1 MAFLNWPFTAT
12 KVQVATY
19 LLGVALFSISF
30 LVFLNASASFVITD
44 LIGQKRG
51 VGNAVGSLGFAD
63 ELVALIACPIWG
75 LLSDKIGVRNVC
87 VLGYLIVGV
96 SLFVFVQA
104 NNVNPQLLLA
114 RIFFSVGGAATST
127 MVTAVL
133 PTMTLQSAAALAK
146 LETPV
151 NRSSLSHGNNGSSL
165 PRGPETAG
173 TFAQPYDKVYRR
185 TSPQKSATSQVAG
198 LVGMFTGVGALIAL
212 GLFLPLPARFSKLG
226 YGRAQ
231 AVTASFYIVG
241 AIALIVGSIC
251 FLGLRNLPGEGP
263 KGWRFLTSPKQ
274 PHQHGSD
281 GTIKPASSL
290 NLLRQSLVLG
300 FTDLSI
306 GIGYLGGFVAR
317 ASSVGISSFIP
328 LFVNAYFIR
337 SGLCPTDGG
346 LRTDPSD
353 VKERCRQAYTLAAA
367 LSGVSQA
374 VALICAPVFGYLDGK
389 FGRRFNGPLIFAA
402 GAGVLGY
409 VVLAQVAEPDAGG
422 LIWLCMALLGISQI
436 GAIVC
441 SLSSLSRGIEAELD
455 EIDTIGHEDHDEEQ
469 QLLSEN
475 PDDRSGTNN
484 DHAHEDS
491 PLISS
496 QLQGSKNS
504 RTAPRSQLKG
514 TIAGLYSLAGGAG
527 ILLLTKLG
535 GYLFDKTSPGA
546 PFYML
551 AIFNAILL
559 IVISICTTAQALKKG
574 GTVS

>member
-1 MAFLNWPFTAT
+1 MACFNWPFTAT

-44 LIGQKRG
+44 LIGQKKG

-63 ELVALIACPIWG
+63 ELVALIACPVWG

-104 NNVNPQLLLA
+104 DNVYPQLLLA
-114 RIFFSVGGAATST
+114 RIFFSIGGAATST

-133 PTMTLQSAAALAK
+133 PTMTLHETGSTNPETSASRAALY
-146 LETPV
+146 
-151 NRSSLSHGNNGSSL
+151 NGT
-165 PRGPETAG
+165 RGPSPHRNSETAR
-173 TFAQPYDKVYRR
+173 AISQPYNKTSGR
-185 TSPQKSATSQVAG
+185 TTPQKSATSQVAG
-198 LVGMFTGVGALIAL
+198 LVGMFTGFGALIAL
-212 GLFLPLPARFSKLG
+212 GIFLPLPACFGKSG
-226 YGRAQ
+226 WNGAQ
-231 AVTASFYIVG
+231 AVIASFYVVG

-251 FLGLRNLPGEGP
+251 FLGLRNLPGERS
-263 KGWRFLTSPKQ
+263 KGWRTLISARSS
-274 PHQHGSD
+274 HQNDSD
-281 GTIKPASSL
+281 TTHTPVSSI
-290 NLLRQSLVLG
+290 NLLRQSFILG

-346 LRTDPSD
+346 LPSNPSD

-374 VALICAPVFGYLDGK
+374 VALVCAPIFGYLDGK
-389 FGRRFNGPLIFAA
+389 FGRRFNAPLIFAA
-402 GAGVLGY
+402 AAGVVGY
-409 VVLAQVAEPDAGG
+409 VMLAQVSKPDAGG
-422 LIWLCMALLGISQI
+422 VIWLCMALLGISQI

-455 EIDTIGHEDHDEEQ
+455 EIYGDDHDEEQ
-469 QLLSEN
+469 SLTTDSDAHLEAHSGHVDEGSPLLS
-475 PDDRSGTNN
+475 SQ
-484 DHAHEDS
+484 S
-491 PLISS
+491 PSC
-496 QLQGSKNS
+496 KKS
-504 RTAPRSQLKG
+504 RTTPRSQLKG
-514 TIAGLYSLAGGAG
+514 TIAGLYSLSGGAG

-535 GYLFDKTSPGA
+535 GYLFDKTSAGA

-559 IVISICTTAQALKKG
+559 VVTSICTLTQVLRWRDAI
-574 GTVS
+574 S